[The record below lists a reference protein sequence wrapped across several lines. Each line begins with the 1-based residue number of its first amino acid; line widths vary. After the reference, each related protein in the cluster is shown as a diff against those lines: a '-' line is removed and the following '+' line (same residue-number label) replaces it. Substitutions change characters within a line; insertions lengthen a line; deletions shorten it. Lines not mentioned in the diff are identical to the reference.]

1 VIFSSVTEGVFDAR
15 YPQGAPFTEK
25 RRLKLLSKPVGSVL
39 GIMKNVGT
47 ELFAHIGKA
56 PQEDDVT
63 MLALRRKQL
72 DQEDTL

>member
-1 VIFSSVTEGVFDAR
+1 
-15 YPQGAPFTEK
+15 
-25 RRLKLLSKPVGSVL
+25 
-39 GIMKNVGT
+39 MKNEDT